1 MMLSKIKA
9 LFSKKP
15 KQYSS
20 PLQIVS
26 DSFYHGKYSECI
38 RASELLFDDN
48 NQELSWNAKRFF
60 GLANYRLKRF
70 EIASKVFEEIANYS
84 NNTDD
89 WFNLMTASIRNNQI
103 DLGEDAYEKFNHKDV
118 VIGDNRMLTYSNV
131 TYQMMI
137 AFQDIKEYQKALEK
151 LIVLKRYICQVKE
164 HNSNFLGKHGIPF
177 IYQTL
182 VSAKETLEEVYTKEQ
197 INRFLEDFEKQVDKD
212 GLESI
217 GEFRKEANYNEA

>member
-1 MMLSKIKA
+1 MLSKIKS
-9 LFSKKP
+9 FFRKNKKQ
-15 KQYSS
+15 KLT
-20 PLQIVS
+20 PLQAVS
-26 DSFYHGKYSECI
+26 DSFYHGKYTECI
-38 RASELLFDDN
+38 AKAELLFKN
-48 NQELSWNAKRFF
+48 NDKELSWNAKRFS

-70 EIASKVFEEIANYS
+70 NIASDIFEEIANYS

-103 DLGEDAYEKFNHKDV
+103 ELGENAYEKFNHQDV

-151 LIVLKRYICQVKE
+151 LIVLKRYITQVKE
-164 HNSNFLGKHGIPF
+164 QNSNFLGQHGIPF

-182 VSAKETLEEVYTKEQ
+182 VSAKETLEKVYTKEQ
-197 INRFLEDFEKQVDKD
+197 INRFLEDFENHVDKD
-212 GLESI
+212 GKESI
-217 GEFRKEANYNEA
+217 KEFRKIADY